1 MRIMYI
7 MLNKLCIFLAGF
19 VLILPL
25 TAASD
30 ESALLLKSRELTAEY
45 ASLLQAELKAAM
57 STGGPVAAISVCQD
71 RAPAIASE
79 LSRRSG
85 AKIGRTS
92 LRFRNPG
99 NAPEP
104 WQRDVLV
111 EFDTGSSQEFFAKT
125 DAGET
130 RFMKAIPTGGVCLAC
145 HGQTLSAEI
154 QDALDAG
161 YPHDRARGYEPGQIR
176 GAFSIVWPVA
186 ETPQ

>member
-1 MRIMYI
+1 
-7 MLNKLCIFLAGF
+7 MLNNGYIFLAG
-19 VLILPL
+19 LGLMLPL
-25 TAASD
+25 TASSD

-57 STGGPVAAISVCQD
+57 SEGGPVAAISVCQD

-104 WQRDVLV
+104 WQRDVLAD
-111 EFDTGSSQEFFAKT
+111 FDTGATQEFFVET
-125 DAGET
+125 SQGES
-130 RFMKAIPTGGVCLAC
+130 RFMKAIPTGPVCLAC
-145 HGQTLSAEI
+145 HGDTLAAEI
-154 QDALDAG
+154 QEALDGG
-161 YPHDRARGYEPGQIR
+161 YPHDRARGYTLGQIR

-186 ETPQ
+186 EKQQ

>member
-1 MRIMYI
+1 
-7 MLNKLCIFLAGF
+7 MLNKTWIFLTG
-19 VLILPL
+19 LILMLPV
-25 TAASD
+25 TAAGD

-45 ASLLQAELKAAM
+45 ASLLQAELKAAL
-57 STGGPVAAISVCQD
+57 SEGGPVAAISVCQD

-104 WQRDVLV
+104 WQRDVLAD
-111 EFDTGSSQEFFAKT
+111 FDTGASQEFFDETAQ
-125 DAGET
+125 GET
-130 RFMKAIPTGGVCLAC
+130 RFMKAIPTGAVCLAC
-145 HGQTLSAEI
+145 HGETLAAEI
-154 QDALDAG
+154 EAALDEG
-161 YPHDRARGYEPGQIR
+161 YPHDLARGYTPGQIR

-186 ETPQ
+186 EKQQ